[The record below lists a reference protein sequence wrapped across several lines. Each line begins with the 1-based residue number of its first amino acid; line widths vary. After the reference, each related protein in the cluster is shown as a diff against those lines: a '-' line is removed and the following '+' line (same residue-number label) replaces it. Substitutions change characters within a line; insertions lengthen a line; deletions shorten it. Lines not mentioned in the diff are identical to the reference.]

1 MGLLLFVF
9 NLFTDIFLKGLGVG
23 HGLAKSHNLKM
34 EVALDLS
41 ILSTINL
48 VPKALRS
55 KIISLII
62 LTFKLLSKAE
72 LENNYCT

>member
-9 NLFTDIFLKGLGVG
+9 NLFTDIFLKGVG